1 VLPTGKPPRDNPKRR
16 RGGAAAAGAGDAF
29 AGAQPRGKRAT
40 ESLRQ
45 AGQARFEGLL
55 QSKVDLHAGIVRG
68 VESRPFGVMG
78 PRMRYLRR
86 DSVAY
91 AAARVLWLLLSA
103 GLLASLGL
111 FTLPTSACHLGWL
124 LMFGLDLV
132 QPLTLPQ
139 PQPEGNTTTTTYT
152 EQQTTPHRCPVSSAS
167 PASPS
172 VSSRLSSSGSVRPER
187 LPADEFIDQLM
198 NRY

>member
-1 VLPTGKPPRDNPKRR
+1 MLPTGKPPRDNPKRR
-16 RGGAAAAGAGDAF
+16 RGGAAAAGAADAF

-139 PQPEGNTTTTTYT
+139 PQPEGNTYYYYVHRTTNYT
-152 EQQTTPHRCPVSSAS
+152 AQVSSIL
-167 PASPS
+167 
-172 VSSRLSSSGSVRPER
+172 RLTGLSER
-187 LPADEFIDQLM
+187 LEPPLLFWL
-198 NRY
+198 RPP

>member
-139 PQPEGNTTTTTYT
+139 PQPEGNTTTTFPNNKLHRTGVQYPP
-152 EQQTTPHRCPVSSAS
+152 PHRPLRASRAAS
-167 PASPS
+167 PLLAPS
-172 VSSRLSSSGSVRPER
+172 VLNGSP
-187 LPADEFIDQLM
+187 LM
-198 NRY
+198 NSLIN